1 MVALKKLNG
10 GASSG
15 CVETDSDN
23 LKWCTSN
30 YIAKYNDLVK
40 DKGSLWV
47 GLLLPINLSR
57 L

>member
-30 YIAKYNDLVK
+30 YIVKYNDLVE